1 MPNRDRIAL
10 VIAGGEVG
18 MQFSEKQNGHKPSLS
33 GEDIRKW
40 IPEDFASNLEIV
52 DWSHQ
57 PSSHYTMRMTTDLVH
72 ILNNLVRD
80 GIAGIVVVCGTD
92 TIEEMAYLT
101 DLLWAYPQPLVFTG
115 SILPPDMTGSD
126 ASINLIQAINVA
138 HSQACWGLGVLVC
151 FQDQLF
157 AASEVTQINNHRR
170 AAFAALDRGPVAE
183 IIGEDVEILRAYKRG
198 KILEGDFS
206 PARNVEILW
215 ACLGASDR
223 MLSSI
228 VSEKGNLVDGL
239 VIAGFGNGNVP
250 PNWTLHIK
258 NLLKSGIPV
267 VLTSRCMKGHVR
279 RMFSYEGSVNKLLD
293 SGAIDG
299 GNLNPLQARLKLSVG
314 IGAGLE
320 GEELQKYM
328 LGKY

>member
-18 MQFSEKQNGHKPSLS
+18 MQFSEKQNGHEPKLT

-40 IPEDFASNLEIV
+40 IPSEFSPDLQII

-57 PSSHYTMRMTTDLVH
+57 PSSHYTMRMTTDLVQ
-72 ILNNLVRD
+72 ILNNLVQD
-80 GIAGIVVVCGTD
+80 GISGIVVLCGTD
-92 TIEEMAYLT
+92 TIEEMSYLT

-115 SILPPDMTGSD
+115 STLPPDMNGSD
-126 ASINLIQAINVA
+126 ASINLIQSINVA
-138 HSQACWGLGVLVC
+138 HSQSCWGLGVLVC

-183 IIGEDVEILRAYKRG
+183 IIGDQVEILRTYKRG
-198 KILEGDFS
+198 KILEGDLS
-206 PARNVEILW
+206 PARNVEIMW
-215 ACLGASDR
+215 TNLGASDR
-223 MLSSI
+223 LISSLAK
-228 VSEKGNLVDGL
+228 EKGNPVDGL

-250 PNWTLHIK
+250 PNWNLHIK
-258 NLLKSGIPV
+258 SILKSGIPV
-267 VLTSRCMKGHVR
+267 LLTSRCIKGHVR
-279 RMFSYEGSVNKLLD
+279 RMFSFEGSVNKLLD
-293 SGAIDG
+293 NGALDG
-299 GNLNPLQARLKLSVG
+299 GSLNPLQARLKLSVG
-314 IGAGLE
+314 IGAGLK
-320 GEELQKYM
+320 GEELQKYI